1 MLGRSVMIKIKL
13 FFYPLEYIKE
23 INNPVA
29 ALKIN
34 EFLITL
40 VSSFYFWSQ

>member
-1 MLGRSVMIKIKL
+1 MIKIKL
-13 FFYPLEYIKE
+13 FLPTKYIKE

-40 VSSFYFWSQ
+40 VSSFLFLEPID